1 MATKPRR
8 FDPNYFY
15 HIYNCGVEKR
25 TIFLDEKDY
34 QRFLETLSYYLYDQ
48 KLSYAQFKNL
58 PLEGQRLY
66 SLSHPRTSDNRRV
79 KLLVYCL
86 MPNHFHLL
94 LKPVK
99 KNGVT
104 VFVADLTNSYTK
116 YFNIKNQRLGNLLQ
130 GTFKAKEIDT
140 EESLLQVSRYI
151 HLNPIFS
158 SKTNPQGKLRS
169 PSAYPFSSYDE
180 WVLDRRMG
188 LVDQEELTAWL
199 KVFGGRESYRDFV
212 EAKIDTS
219 SPPTLLP
226 SVKNLILEE
235 PYS

>member
-1 MATKPRR
+1 MATKSRR

-58 PLEGQRLY
+58 PLEEQGRYYL
-66 SLSHPRTSDNRRV
+66 LHPRTTGKQRV
-79 KLLVYCL
+79 KLLAYCL

-94 LKPVK
+94 LKPAR
-99 KNGVT
+99 KNGAT
-104 VFVADLTNSYTK
+104 VLVADLANSYTK
-116 YFNIKNQRLGNLLQ
+116 YFNVKNQRLGNLLQ
-130 GTFKAKEIDT
+130 GTFKAKEIDN

-151 HLNPIFS
+151 HLNPVFS
-158 SKTNPQGKLRS
+158 SKTNPQGKLKS

-180 WVLDRRMG
+180 WVVAGRTG

-199 KVFGGRESYRDFV
+199 KVFGGREGYRDFV
-212 EAKIDTS
+212 EAKIAPS
-219 SPPTLLP
+219 LPPHLLP
-226 SVKNLILEE
+226 SVENLIFEP